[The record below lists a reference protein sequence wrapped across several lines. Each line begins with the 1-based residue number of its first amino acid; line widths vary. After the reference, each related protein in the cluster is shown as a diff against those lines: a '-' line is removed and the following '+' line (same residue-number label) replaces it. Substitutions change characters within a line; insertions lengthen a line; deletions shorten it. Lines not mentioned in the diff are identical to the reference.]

1 MTGGW
6 RRWAQIVSLVVCVG
20 WPTLST
26 AQVAQTDLPPEPAR
40 ELEVGYAGWQV
51 EGSSRHQ
58 AMAGLVFH
66 NRTPFSVVL
75 RATGSWSK
83 DDARFDDG
91 RYAYERDGWRSLAT
105 LGVGAR
111 LEGRL
116 PRATLS
122 LQALIVGG
130 AEYRDS
136 HSATTG
142 PSGRHE
148 YEHQSASGGF
158 FGDVGGGL
166 SVRMTDRV
174 SVFGTVGALV
184 PIPYPTA
191 FALWSTTAGVSVS
204 WNK

>member
-1 MTGGW
+1 VAGGW
-6 RRWAQIVSLVVCVG
+6 RRLVATLGVVVCAS
-20 WPTLST
+20 WPTLLT
-26 AQVAQTDLPPEPAR
+26 AQTTGPDLPPEPAR
-40 ELEVGYAGWQV
+40 ELEVGYASWQV
-51 EGSSRHQ
+51 EGWSRHQ

-66 NRTPFSVVL
+66 NRTPVSVVL

-83 DDARFDDG
+83 DDRRFADG

-148 YEHQSASGGF
+148 YEHQSVSGGF

-184 PIPYPTA
+184 PIPYPHA

-204 WNK
+204 WDK